1 MLRDSVPAPSSSA
14 GLLIV
19 VGAVIVSGGRLLVV
33 SKKAAPQVYYLP
45 GGKPEPGESLREAL
59 IRELGEELCVQPDSV
74 RPLATI
80 DDMAALEGIPMRM
93 TVYEVSLSQ
102 EPRPAAELAA
112 MGWTTGTDRYESLLA
127 PAIGGQL
134 IRFLQATGRMPGSG

>member
-1 MLRDSVPAPSSSA
+1 
-14 GLLIV
+14 LLVV

-33 SKKAAPQVYYLP
+33 SKKAAPQVFYLP
-45 GGKPEPGESLREAL
+45 GGKPEPGETLRQAL
-59 IRELGEELCVQPDSV
+59 VRELGEELCVQPGSV
-74 RPLATI
+74 RPLVTI

-112 MGWTTGTDRYESLLA
+112 MGWTTGTDRYEALLA

-134 IRFLQATGRMPGSG
+134 IRFLRATGRMPGSG

>member
-1 MLRDSVPAPSSSA
+1 MLRDSLPAPPSSP
-14 GLLIV
+14 GLLVV

-33 SKKAAPQVYYLP
+33 SKKAAPQVFYLP
-45 GGKPEPGESLREAL
+45 GGKPEPGETLRQAL
-59 IRELGEELCVQPDSV
+59 VRELGEELCVQPGSV

-93 TVYEVSLSQ
+93 TVFEVSLSQ

-112 MGWTTGTDRYESLLA
+112 MGWTTGTDRYEGLLA

-134 IRFLQATGRMPGSG
+134 IRFLRATGRMPGSG